1 MAIVQL
7 RLLANKL
14 VQVILSAGGIKGP
27 GRATKEAEP
36 VVGRPAIWGR
46 IAPDVPISLG
56 IVPAAAAFEKPGV
69 EILLYLY
76 RLIRYYVVLYLHEIK
91 PVCSE
96 DWCHLQ
102 DRLPYVQ
109 TG

>member
-1 MAIVQL
+1 MVSAIILMSIERHKINQV
-7 RLLANKL
+7 AEAL
-14 VQVILSAGGIKGP
+14 VNI
-27 GRATKEAEP
+27 R
-36 VVGRPAIWGR
+36 
-46 IAPDVPISLG
+46 
-56 IVPAAAAFEKPGV
+56 GV
-69 EILLYLY
+69 EINLYLY
-76 RLIRYYVVLYLHEIK
+76 RLIRHYVVLYLHEIK